1 MNAVGNTRLQDDDDD
16 EFSDEDRHLVVIA
29 SEPLN
34 VFLAPIR
41 HMVEDCLLCVDEQD
55 TQYVVGRLDN
65 GEPFALE
72 AENPVQL

>member
-1 MNAVGNTRLQDDDDD
+1 MNAVGNTRFQDDDD
-16 EFSDEDRHLVVIA
+16 EFSDEYRHLVVIA

-34 VFLAPIR
+34 LSLAPIR
-41 HMVEDCLLCVDEQD
+41 YMAEDCLLCVDEQD